1 MTESWLSALK
11 SPELI
16 FAVMLTA
23 KTCLVA
29 GAGFLVLAPPLAW
42 LFARREGVGVRAL
55 SFFVTLPLVFPPVA
69 LGYLLLLLIGRSGPL
84 GGMLD
89 AVGISIVFTPW
100 AVYLAAFIAGLPL
113 VIRPIQGALASE
125 QLKALEFAARVHGA
139 PPLTV
144 YRKVTLPLVRGQIL
158 SGLLLGISRAS
169 GEVGITMMVGGN
181 ISDRTNTLSLEI
193 WNAVSRADFDVATT
207 LCLLLSAFTLLIFI
221 VLDRLQRRAGALYSS
236 PRAFQQRP
244 RKLCFADAE
253 MKRLILVT
261 GPQSLKRLQHGFLR
275 QLLRFGQLIGGQF
288 VAQHAGICRCI
299 AVWSIVFLSL

>member
-113 VIRPIQGALASE
+113 VIRPIGDGHDLSAQEYVARPDDGVLDVLEHSGYGQGA
-125 QLKALEFAARVHGA
+125 
-139 PPLTV
+139 
-144 YRKVTLPLVRGQIL
+144 YR
-158 SGLLLGISRAS
+158 
-169 GEVGITMMVGGN
+169 
-181 ISDRTNTLSLEI
+181 
-193 WNAVSRADFDVATT
+193 
-207 LCLLLSAFTLLIFI
+207 
-221 VLDRLQRRAGALYSS
+221 
-236 PRAFQQRP
+236 
-244 RKLCFADAE
+244 
-253 MKRLILVT
+253 
-261 GPQSLKRLQHGFLR
+261 
-275 QLLRFGQLIGGQF
+275 
-288 VAQHAGICRCI
+288 
-299 AVWSIVFLSL
+299 

>member
-1 MTESWLSALK
+1 M
-11 SPELI
+11 
-16 FAVMLTA
+16 
-23 KTCLVA
+23 
-29 GAGFLVLAPPLAW
+29 
-42 LFARREGVGVRAL
+42 
-55 SFFVTLPLVFPPVA
+55 
-69 LGYLLLLLIGRSGPL
+69 

-125 QLKALEFAARVHGA
+125 QLKALEFAACVHGA

-207 LCLLLSAFTLLIFI
+207 LCLLLSAFTQFY
-221 VLDRLQRRAGALYSS
+221 RA
-236 PRAFQQRP
+236 RP
-244 RKLCFADAE
+244 SAYRPA
-253 MKRLILVT
+253 
-261 GPQSLKRLQHGFLR
+261 P
-275 QLLRFGQLIGGQF
+275 
-288 VAQHAGICRCI
+288 
-299 AVWSIVFLSL
+299 

>member
-113 VIRPIQGALASE
+113 
-125 QLKALEFAARVHGA
+125 
-139 PPLTV
+139 
-144 YRKVTLPLVRGQIL
+144 
-158 SGLLLGISRAS
+158 GISRAS

-221 VLDRLQRRAGALYSS
+221 VLDRLQRRAGAL
-236 PRAFQQRP
+236 
-244 RKLCFADAE
+244 
-253 MKRLILVT
+253 
-261 GPQSLKRLQHGFLR
+261 
-275 QLLRFGQLIGGQF
+275 
-288 VAQHAGICRCI
+288 
-299 AVWSIVFLSL
+299 

>member
-169 GEVGITMMVGGN
+169 GEVGITMMV
-181 ISDRTNTLSLEI
+181 
-193 WNAVSRADFDVATT
+193 
-207 LCLLLSAFTLLIFI
+207 
-221 VLDRLQRRAGALYSS
+221 
-236 PRAFQQRP
+236 
-244 RKLCFADAE
+244 
-253 MKRLILVT
+253 
-261 GPQSLKRLQHGFLR
+261 
-275 QLLRFGQLIGGQF
+275 
-288 VAQHAGICRCI
+288 
-299 AVWSIVFLSL
+299 

>member
-125 QLKALEFAARVHGA
+125 QLKPA
-139 PPLTV
+139 
-144 YRKVTLPLVRGQIL
+144 
-158 SGLLLGISRAS
+158 SRQK
-169 GEVGITMMVGGN
+169 IT
-181 ISDRTNTLSLEI
+181 
-193 WNAVSRADFDVATT
+193 
-207 LCLLLSAFTLLIFI
+207 
-221 VLDRLQRRAGALYSS
+221 QS
-236 PRAFQQRP
+236 PET
-244 RKLCFADAE
+244 K
-253 MKRLILVT
+253 
-261 GPQSLKRLQHGFLR
+261 
-275 QLLRFGQLIGGQF
+275 
-288 VAQHAGICRCI
+288 
-299 AVWSIVFLSL
+299 

>member
-69 LGYLLLLLIGRSGPL
+69 LGYLLLLL
-84 GGMLD
+84 
-89 AVGISIVFTPW
+89 
-100 AVYLAAFIAGLPL
+100 
-113 VIRPIQGALASE
+113 
-125 QLKALEFAARVHGA
+125 HGA

-221 VLDRLQRRAGALYSS
+221 VLDRLQRRAGAL
-236 PRAFQQRP
+236 
-244 RKLCFADAE
+244 
-253 MKRLILVT
+253 
-261 GPQSLKRLQHGFLR
+261 
-275 QLLRFGQLIGGQF
+275 
-288 VAQHAGICRCI
+288 
-299 AVWSIVFLSL
+299 

>member
-1 MTESWLSALK
+1 M
-11 SPELI
+11 
-16 FAVMLTA
+16 
-23 KTCLVA
+23 
-29 GAGFLVLAPPLAW
+29 
-42 LFARREGVGVRAL
+42 RAL

-125 QLKALEFAARVHGA
+125 RVHGA

-221 VLDRLQRRAGALYSS
+221 VLDRLQR
-236 PRAFQQRP
+236 P

-253 MKRLILVT
+253 M
-261 GPQSLKRLQHGFLR
+261 
-275 QLLRFGQLIGGQF
+275 
-288 VAQHAGICRCI
+288 
-299 AVWSIVFLSL
+299 

>member
-84 GGMLD
+84 SGMLD

-113 VIRPIQGALASE
+113 VIRPIQG
-125 QLKALEFAARVHGA
+125 ALEFAARVHGA

-221 VLDRLQRRAGALYSS
+221 VLDRLQRRAGAL
-236 PRAFQQRP
+236 
-244 RKLCFADAE
+244 
-253 MKRLILVT
+253 
-261 GPQSLKRLQHGFLR
+261 
-275 QLLRFGQLIGGQF
+275 
-288 VAQHAGICRCI
+288 
-299 AVWSIVFLSL
+299 

>member
-1 MTESWLSALK
+1 MRSAFQ
-11 SPELI
+11 SSS
-16 FAVMLTA
+16 
-23 KTCLVA
+23 
-29 GAGFLVLAPPLAW
+29 
-42 LFARREGVGVRAL
+42 R
-55 SFFVTLPLVFPPVA
+55 
-69 LGYLLLLLIGRSGPL
+69 LGR
-84 GGMLD
+84 
-89 AVGISIVFTPW
+89 
-100 AVYLAAFIAGLPL
+100 VYLAAFIAGLPL

-221 VLDRLQRRAGALYSS
+221 VLDRLQRRAGAL
-236 PRAFQQRP
+236 
-244 RKLCFADAE
+244 
-253 MKRLILVT
+253 
-261 GPQSLKRLQHGFLR
+261 
-275 QLLRFGQLIGGQF
+275 
-288 VAQHAGICRCI
+288 
-299 AVWSIVFLSL
+299 

>member
-23 KTCLVA
+23 KDLPGGGSRISRACTPARLALRPTRRRWRAGTELFRNLAACL
-29 GAGFLVLAPPLAW
+29 
-42 LFARREGVGVRAL
+42 
-55 SFFVTLPLVFPPVA
+55 PPVA
-69 LGYLLLLLIGRSGPL
+69 LGYLLLLLIGRSGRWAACSMP
-84 GGMLD
+84 
-89 AVGISIVFTPW
+89 VGISIVFTPW

-221 VLDRLQRRAGALYSS
+221 VLDRLQRRAGAL
-236 PRAFQQRP
+236 
-244 RKLCFADAE
+244 
-253 MKRLILVT
+253 
-261 GPQSLKRLQHGFLR
+261 
-275 QLLRFGQLIGGQF
+275 
-288 VAQHAGICRCI
+288 
-299 AVWSIVFLSL
+299 

>member
-193 WNAVSRADFDVATT
+193 WNAVSRADFNVATT

-221 VLDRLQRRAGALYSS
+221 VLDRLQRRAGAL
-236 PRAFQQRP
+236 
-244 RKLCFADAE
+244 
-253 MKRLILVT
+253 
-261 GPQSLKRLQHGFLR
+261 
-275 QLLRFGQLIGGQF
+275 
-288 VAQHAGICRCI
+288 
-299 AVWSIVFLSL
+299 

>member
-1 MTESWLSALK
+1 MTESWLSAPK

-55 SFFVTLPLVFPPVA
+55 SFFVT
-69 LGYLLLLLIGRSGPL
+69 
-84 GGMLD
+84 
-89 AVGISIVFTPW
+89 
-100 AVYLAAFIAGLPL
+100 LPL

-221 VLDRLQRRAGALYSS
+221 VLDRLQRRAGAL
-236 PRAFQQRP
+236 
-244 RKLCFADAE
+244 
-253 MKRLILVT
+253 
-261 GPQSLKRLQHGFLR
+261 
-275 QLLRFGQLIGGQF
+275 
-288 VAQHAGICRCI
+288 
-299 AVWSIVFLSL
+299 

>member
-89 AVGISIVFTPW
+89 AAFQSSSRLGRSIW
-100 AVYLAAFIAGLPL
+100 LPSSRDCRSSFARFRERL
-113 VIRPIQGALASE
+113 QANSSKRLNLLRACTAHRRSPSTAKL
-125 QLKALEFAARVHGA
+125 LCRLYAARFS
-139 PPLTV
+139 P
-144 YRKVTLPLVRGQIL
+144 
-158 SGLLLGISRAS
+158 
-169 GEVGITMMVGGN
+169 
-181 ISDRTNTLSLEI
+181 D
-193 WNAVSRADFDVATT
+193 
-207 LCLLLSAFTLLIFI
+207 CCSAFL
-221 VLDRLQRRAGALYSS
+221 
-236 PRAFQQRP
+236 
-244 RKLCFADAE
+244 
-253 MKRLILVT
+253 
-261 GPQSLKRLQHGFLR
+261 
-275 QLLRFGQLIGGQF
+275 
-288 VAQHAGICRCI
+288 AQAAKWASR
-299 AVWSIVFLSL
+299 

>member
-1 MTESWLSALK
+1 VTESWLSALK

-100 AVYLAAFIAGLPL
+100 AVYMAAFIAGLPL
-113 VIRPIQGALASE
+113 VIRPIQGALA
-125 QLKALEFAARVHGA
+125 FAARVHGA

-221 VLDRLQRRAGALYSS
+221 VLDRLQRRAGAL
-236 PRAFQQRP
+236 
-244 RKLCFADAE
+244 
-253 MKRLILVT
+253 
-261 GPQSLKRLQHGFLR
+261 
-275 QLLRFGQLIGGQF
+275 
-288 VAQHAGICRCI
+288 
-299 AVWSIVFLSL
+299 

>member
-1 MTESWLSALK
+1 MK
-11 SPELI
+11 D
-16 FAVMLTA
+16 FAAIDFETA
-23 KTCLVA
+23 NGKRTSVCS
-29 GAGFLVLAPPLAW
+29 
-42 LFARREGVGVRAL
+42 VGVVVVRGGE
-55 SFFVTLPLVFPPVA
+55 VTDTF
-69 LGYLLLLLIGRSGPL
+69 YRLIRPRPNFYSRFTTAIHGL
-84 GGMLD
+84 TYEDTAD
-89 AVGISIVFTPW
+89 APDFASVWREIEPR
-100 AVYLAAFIAGLPL
+100 IAGLPL

-221 VLDRLQRRAGALYSS
+221 VLDRLQRRAGAL
-236 PRAFQQRP
+236 
-244 RKLCFADAE
+244 
-253 MKRLILVT
+253 
-261 GPQSLKRLQHGFLR
+261 
-275 QLLRFGQLIGGQF
+275 
-288 VAQHAGICRCI
+288 
-299 AVWSIVFLSL
+299 

>member
-125 QLKALEFAARVHGA
+125 Q
-139 PPLTV
+139 PLTV

-221 VLDRLQRRAGALYSS
+221 VLDRLQRRAGAL
-236 PRAFQQRP
+236 
-244 RKLCFADAE
+244 
-253 MKRLILVT
+253 
-261 GPQSLKRLQHGFLR
+261 
-275 QLLRFGQLIGGQF
+275 
-288 VAQHAGICRCI
+288 
-299 AVWSIVFLSL
+299 

>member
-113 VIRPIQGALASE
+113 VIRRLQANSSKRLNLLRACTAHRRSPSTAKL
-125 QLKALEFAARVHGA
+125 LCRLYAARFYPG
-139 PPLTV
+139 
-144 YRKVTLPLVRGQIL
+144 
-158 SGLLLGISRAS
+158 
-169 GEVGITMMVGGN
+169 
-181 ISDRTNTLSLEI
+181 
-193 WNAVSRADFDVATT
+193 
-207 LCLLLSAFTLLIFI
+207 CCSAFL
-221 VLDRLQRRAGALYSS
+221 
-236 PRAFQQRP
+236 
-244 RKLCFADAE
+244 
-253 MKRLILVT
+253 
-261 GPQSLKRLQHGFLR
+261 
-275 QLLRFGQLIGGQF
+275 
-288 VAQHAGICRCI
+288 AQAAKWASR
-299 AVWSIVFLSL
+299 

>member
-84 GGMLD
+84 
-89 AVGISIVFTPW
+89 
-100 AVYLAAFIAGLPL
+100 
-113 VIRPIQGALASE
+113 ASE
-125 QLKALEFAARVHGA
+125 QLKALEFAACVHGA

-221 VLDRLQRRAGALYSS
+221 VLDRLQRRAGAL
-236 PRAFQQRP
+236 
-244 RKLCFADAE
+244 
-253 MKRLILVT
+253 
-261 GPQSLKRLQHGFLR
+261 
-275 QLLRFGQLIGGQF
+275 
-288 VAQHAGICRCI
+288 
-299 AVWSIVFLSL
+299 